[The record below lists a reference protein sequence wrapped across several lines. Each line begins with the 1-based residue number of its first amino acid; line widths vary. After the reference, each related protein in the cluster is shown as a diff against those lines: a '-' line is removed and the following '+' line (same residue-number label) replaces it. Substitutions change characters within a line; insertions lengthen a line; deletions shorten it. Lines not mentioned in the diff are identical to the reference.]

1 MPAFF
6 GRSSVAI
13 CGGTISTTQTP
24 GSATAPGPASIPH
37 ARANVLSTRATS
49 RIFRLFLKR
58 LESRS
63 TLLGVLLVA
72 AVVGIALATIRNG
85 TTWGEVSGVEATD
98 DAYVRADQIALSSHI
113 AGYIE
118 TVPVGDN
125 QTVHQGQLIATIR
138 DDDYR
143 ARVAAAQAALD
154 AGRSAVEVLTAQLVV
169 QHQKAASASADV
181 RAADAVLTQSRLQG
195 ARQRGLIDDGTTSQ
209 RELEA
214 AEGDEARL
222 AAVRDQKASDLAA
235 AQQTLQVIDRQVEE
249 SQQAVKA
256 RQAALELAGIDLG
269 YTRIV
274 APVSGQLST
283 RGALPGEYV
292 TPGSRLGLLVPLPDV
307 WIVANFRE
315 AQMARMVPGQSVE
328 VTVDSVPGITF
339 HGTVDSVGPA
349 SGALQAL
356 LPPDN
361 ATGNFTKVA
370 QRFAVK
376 IVLAPGQVGIGRL
389 RPGMS
394 ALASVQVGSG
404 KPERSA
410 P

>member
-1 MPAFF
+1 MQHPPANVF
-6 GRSSVAI
+6 A
-13 CGGTISTTQTP
+13 TP
-24 GSATAPGPASIPH
+24 AA
-37 ARANVLSTRATS
+37 ARA
-49 RIFRLFLKR
+49 FRLFVRR

-63 TLLGVLLVA
+63 TLVGVLLVA
-72 AVVGIALATIRNG
+72 IVVGVALATVRSG
-85 TTWGEVSGVEATD
+85 TTWGRVSGRETTD

-113 AGYIE
+113 AGYVE
-118 TVPVGDN
+118 TVPVADN
-125 QTVHQGQLIATIR
+125 QAVRQGQLVATIR

-154 AGRSAVEVLTAQLVV
+154 AARSAVEVLGAQLVV
-169 QHQKAASASADV
+169 QRQKVASAAADV
-181 RAADAVLTQSRLQG
+181 RAADAALTPSRLQHT
-195 ARQRGLIDDGTTSQ
+195 RQRDLVDDGTTSQ

-214 AEGDEARL
+214 AAGDEARL
-222 AAVRDQKASDLAA
+222 AAVHDQKASDLAA
-235 AQQTLQVIDRQVEE
+235 AQQTLQVIERQVDE

-256 RQAALELAGIDLG
+256 RQAALALANIDLG

-274 APVSGQLST
+274 APVSGQLSA
-283 RGALPGEYV
+283 RAALPGEYV

-315 AQMARMVPGQSVE
+315 AQMAHLVPGEAAE
-328 VTVDSVPGITF
+328 VTVDSIPGRTF
-339 HGTVDSVGPA
+339 RGTVDSLGPA

-376 IVLAPGQVGIGRL
+376 IVLTAGQAGAERL

-394 ALASVQVGSG
+394 AIASVRVGNG
-404 KPERSA
+404 ATQRSA